1 MLVRSNFFL
10 IKIFMAEEPSKLDIS
25 DEMIAERRGGSG
37 KMPEDMPSW
46 MAKSIINIDKFSKRV
61 GSVVCW
67 ILMPLIFAMTYEV
80 LARKL
85 FLAPTIWA
93 YDISRFLYG
102 ALFMLGAGYALS
114 RGVHI
119 RADFLYRNFK
129 TKNQGLI
136 DFWLYLLFYFPG
148 LIVFFY
154 MTFGFVVESIQRG
167 ERGMD
172 TTWMPYMW
180 PIKTCLLIGIIFLLI
195 QGFSELLKSYWAAK
209 KGEWPGEDK

>member
-1 MLVRSNFFL
+1 MTDKPTN
-10 IKIFMAEEPSKLDIS
+10 LDIS

-37 KMPEDMPSW
+37 KMPEDMPTW
-46 MAKSIINIDKFSKRV
+46 MAKAIVSIDKFNKII
-61 GSVVCW
+61 GNIVCW
-67 ILMPLIFAMTYEV
+67 ITIPLILGMVYEV

-93 YDISRFLYG
+93 YDMSRFLYG

-114 RGVHI
+114 KGVHI

-129 TKNQGLI
+129 TKTQGKI

-148 LIVFFY
+148 LIVFLY
-154 MTFGFVVESIQRG
+154 MTTIFVQESIMRN

-180 PIKTCLLIGIIFLLI
+180 PIKSCLWFGIIFLLV
-195 QGFSELLKSYWAAK
+195 QGVSELLKSYYAMT
-209 KGEWPGEDK
+209 KGRWPGQE

>member
-1 MLVRSNFFL
+1 MSE
-10 IKIFMAEEPSKLDIS
+10 KPSKLDIS

-46 MAKSIINIDKFSKRV
+46 MASSIVNIDKFSKWV
-61 GSVVCW
+61 GNVVCW

-102 ALFMLGAGYALS
+102 ALFMLGAAYALS
-114 RGVHI
+114 KGVHI

-129 TKNQGLI
+129 TKNQGKI

-148 LIVFFY
+148 LLVFLY
-154 MTFGFVVESIQRG
+154 MTIGFVGESIQRG
-167 ERGMD
+167 EKGMD

-180 PIKTCLLIGIIFLLI
+180 PIKTCLLVGIIFLLI
-195 QGFSELLKSYWAAK
+195 QGISELFKSYWAAT
-209 KGEWPGEDK
+209 KGKWPGDDK

>member
-1 MLVRSNFFL
+1 MT
-10 IKIFMAEEPSKLDIS
+10 EEPGRLDIS

-37 KMPEDMPSW
+37 KMPEDMPNW
-46 MAKSIINIDKFSKRV
+46 MSKTIVGIDRFSKLI
-61 GSVVCW
+61 GNIVCW
-67 ILMPLIFAMTYEV
+67 ITIPLILGMVYEV
-80 LARKL
+80 FARKL

-93 YDISRFLYG
+93 YDMSRFLYG

-114 RGVHI
+114 KGVHI

-129 TKNQGLI
+129 VKTQGTV

-148 LIVFFY
+148 LLVFLY
-154 MTFGFVVESIQRG
+154 MTIGFVQESIMRG
-167 ERGMD
+167 EKGMD

-195 QGFSELLKSYWAAK
+195 QGVSEILKSFYAAT
-209 KGEWPGEDK
+209 KGRWPGQE

>member
-114 RGVHI
+114 KGVHI

-129 TKNQGLI
+129 IKNQGLI

-154 MTFGFVVESIQRG
+154 MTFGFVLESIQRG

>member
-1 MLVRSNFFL
+1 MNDKPP
-10 IKIFMAEEPSKLDIS
+10 KIDIS

-46 MAKSIINIDKFSKRV
+46 MAKTIINIDKFSKV
-61 GSVVCW
+61 IGNIVCW
-67 ILMPLIFAMTYEV
+67 ITIPLMLGMVYEV

-93 YDISRFLYG
+93 YDMSRFFYG

-114 RGVHI
+114 KGVHI

-129 TKNQGLI
+129 TKTQGTI

-148 LIVFFY
+148 LIVFLY
-154 MTFGFVVESIQRG
+154 MTTGFVQESIMRN

-172 TTWMPYMW
+172 TTWMPIMW
-180 PIKTCLLIGIIFLLI
+180 PIKSCLWFGIVFLLI
-195 QGFSELLKSYWAAK
+195 QGVSEILKSYYAAT
-209 KGEWPGEDK
+209 KGKWPGEE

>member
-1 MLVRSNFFL
+1 
-10 IKIFMAEEPSKLDIS
+10 MAEEPSKLDIS

-37 KMPEDMPSW
+37 KMPEEMPSW
-46 MAKSIINIDKFSKRV
+46 MAKSITNIDKFSKRV

-114 RGVHI
+114 KGVHI

-129 TKNQGLI
+129 IKNQGLI

-209 KGEWPGEDK
+209 KGEWPGENK

>member
-1 MLVRSNFFL
+1 MPQ
-10 IKIFMAEEPSKLDIS
+10 KPTKLDIS

-37 KMPEDMPSW
+37 KMPEDMPKW
-46 MAKSIINIDKFSKRV
+46 MANSIIWIDKFSKTV
-61 GSVVCW
+61 GNIVCW
-67 ILMPLIFAMTYEV
+67 ITVPLIIGMVYEV

-93 YDISRFLYG
+93 YDMSRFFAG

-114 RGVHI
+114 KGVHI
-119 RADFLYRNFK
+119 RADFIYRNFK
-129 TKNQGLI
+129 ARTQGII

-154 MTFGFVVESIQRG
+154 MTLGFVQESIMRG

-180 PIKTCLLIGIIFLLI
+180 PIKTCLLLGIIFLLI
-195 QGFSELLKSYWAAK
+195 QGISELFKSYYAST
-209 KGEWPGEDK
+209 KGKWPGEGE